1 MRLCEF
7 CYKIQDLFNRSTKT
21 VVALTRPIP
30 MLTVFLTF
38 DSAVA
43 FFAKFHNCIGLGF
56 IHGSLKMVS
65 SDKQF
70 DNPAATKRSNASL
83 PGCSMIGKK
92 EINDCILEFPVPLS
106 PSIVLRAGRTRT
118 PLKISAWAAHLSK
131 VKTVFPSTSRSTSAS
146 FSLILKFQSDLIA
159 RLSGPLQL
167 DSA

>member
-1 MRLCEF
+1 
-7 CYKIQDLFNRSTKT
+7 
-21 VVALTRPIP
+21 

-70 DNPAATKRSNASL
+70 DNPAATKRMADLVNHLSIEEQRILARL
-83 PGCSMIGKK
+83 L
-92 EINDCILEFPVPLS
+92 NDWEKRDQRLHPRS
-106 PSIVLRAGRTRT
+106 RTRT